1 MELVHKEGQ
10 RTFETDPQ
18 NIEFGPQGE
27 GRTSES
33 GPRKVDRTSYF
44 VLQGESRTFSLRR
57 EDRTL
62 NVGPL
67 GRTVHLELV
76 NKKIA

>member
-18 NIEFGPQGE
+18 NIEFDPQGE

-33 GPRKVDRTSYF
+33 GPRKEDRTSNF
-44 VLQGESRTFSLRR
+44 DLQGESRTIFVQR
-57 EDRTL
+57 EDKLL
-62 NVGPL
+62 NGGPL
-67 GRTVHLELV
+67 ERTVHLELV